1 MMPSRKFILLG
12 KGWKEYSKFSE
23 MQDLANFTYIEAPY
37 SDYPK
42 YYAEMDVFVSTA
54 KLEGGPI
61 PLVEAMMCNV
71 VPVASKTGFAPD
83 LIIHG
88 DNGFLFDTDSSV
100 ETICELIEQ
109 AYQIKTNVR
118 NSVENLSW
126 KNLSLEV
133 QKLLT

>member
-1 MMPSRKFILLG
+1 
-12 KGWKEYSKFSE
+12 
-23 MQDLANFTYIEAPY
+23 
-37 SDYPK
+37 
-42 YYAEMDVFVSTA
+42 MDIFVSTA

-88 DNGFLFDTDSSV
+88 ENGFMFDINSSV

-109 AYQIKTNVR
+109 AYKVKTDVR
-118 NSVENLSW
+118 KTVEKLSW
-126 KNLSLEV
+126 ENFSLEF
-133 QKLLT
+133 QKLLN